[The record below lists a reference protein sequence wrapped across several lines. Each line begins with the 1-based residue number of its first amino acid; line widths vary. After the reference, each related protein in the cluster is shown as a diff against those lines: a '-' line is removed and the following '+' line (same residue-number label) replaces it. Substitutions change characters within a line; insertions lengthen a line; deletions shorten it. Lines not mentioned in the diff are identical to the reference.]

1 MKLSGRHINT
11 EKGSYENLV
20 HQYNHQ
26 AFSFISKKIQN
37 EEDALDVL
45 QNVFMHLW
53 ICKKSLDSTNTANII
68 FTTCKDKIAEYYR
81 TSKKRPL
88 RENIS
93 SDPADTSF
101 DDLRSAE
108 NKDRLFTELEQSIVL
123 IIPPLRRK
131 IFKMHKL
138 EGITQEKIALE
149 LKIPKSTVK
158 YHILEAMSFLKNYH
172 KTVN

>member
-1 MKLSGRHINT
+1 VKLSGRHINS

-26 AFSFISKKIQN
+26 AFSFISKKIPN

-53 ICKKSLDSTNTANII
+53 ICKNSLDSTNSPNII
-68 FTTCKDKIAEYYR
+68 FNTCKDKIAEFYR
-81 TSKKRPL
+81 ASKKQPFH
-88 RENIS
+88 ENVF
-93 SDPADTSF
+93 SDFADTSF
-101 DDLRSAE
+101 DDLKSAE
-108 NKDRLFTELEQSIVL
+108 KKERLLTELEQSIVL

-149 LKIPKSTVK
+149 LDIPKSTVK
-158 YHILEAMSFLKNYH
+158 YHILEAMTFLKNHH

>member
-11 EKGSYENLV
+11 ELGSYENLV
-20 HQYNHQ
+20 RQYNHQ
-26 AFSFISKKIQN
+26 VFSFISKKIQN

-53 ICKKSLDSTNTANII
+53 IYKKSLDSTNSANII
-68 FTTCKDKIAEYYR
+68 FTTCRDKIAEFYR
-81 TSKKRPL
+81 ASKKQPL
-88 RENIS
+88 AENIF
-93 SDPADTSF
+93 SDFADTSF
-101 DDLRSAE
+101 DDLKSVE
-108 NKDRLFTELEQSIVL
+108 KKDRLLTELEKSIVL

-149 LKIPKSTVK
+149 LDIPKSTVK
-158 YHILEAMSFLKNYH
+158 YHILEAMTFLKNHH

>member
-1 MKLSGRHINT
+1 MKLSRRHINT

-26 AFSFISKKIQN
+26 VFSFISKKIQN

-53 ICKKSLDSTNTANII
+53 IYKKSLGSTNTANII

-81 TSKKRPL
+81 ASKKQPP

-93 SDPADTSF
+93 SNLADTSF
-101 DDLRSAE
+101 DELNSAK
-108 NKDRLFTELEQSIVL
+108 NKDRLLTELEQSIVL

-138 EGITQEKIALE
+138 EGITQEKIAIE
-149 LKIPKSTVK
+149 LNIPKSTVK
-158 YHILEAMSFLKNYH
+158 YHILEAMSFLKNRH